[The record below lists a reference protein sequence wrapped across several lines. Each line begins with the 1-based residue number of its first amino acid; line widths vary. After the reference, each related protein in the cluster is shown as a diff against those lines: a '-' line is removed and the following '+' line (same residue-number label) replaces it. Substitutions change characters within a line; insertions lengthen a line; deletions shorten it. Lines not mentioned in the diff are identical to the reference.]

1 LSGRGSSGSTLD
13 IHGDPA
19 LARMVPHE
27 RAEIHMALE
36 LPLTLDA
43 GRQGTLVASSDAS
56 GWDVRVDVDG
66 TTILRSH
73 VSDWHRVERLRAR
86 VETAAHAATAPGPAR
101 RAAGS

>member
-1 LSGRGSSGSTLD
+1 
-13 IHGDPA
+13 
-19 LARMVPHE
+19 
-27 RAEIHMALE
+27 MALE

-66 TTILRSH
+66 TTILHSH

-86 VETAAHAATAPGPAR
+86 VETAAHAATAPSQPGAPRDPRSAPLS
-101 RAAGS
+101 RAGA